1 MSLEMT
7 FSITHTSFPTRAIFS
22 PASLFYRT
30 SDLLTIKILRSKGCV
45 MAQQKKEF
53 LTDEAVEEE
62 IARLRQSPYV
72 KLAQKEERIASN
84 KTLII
89 RGGLVLSGDAALV
102 FLDAAHP
109 IGSIL
114 ETVRQDDPGEYLGGT
129 WVEIED
135 TGTTVKWRRTD

>member
-72 KLAQKEERIASN
+72 KLAQKEERIRNRRRHFMHVLRMYEKKGRLLVIAPDDTCGVT
-84 KTLII
+84 TLKHDDDCIMKLYHK
-89 RGGLVLSGDAALV
+89 GYKDAELIMP
-102 FLDAAHP
+102 FL
-109 IGSIL
+109 
-114 ETVRQDDPGEYLGGT
+114 E
-129 WVEIED
+129 
-135 TGTTVKWRRTD
+135 K